1 MKRLMSLF
9 ATVSLVAST
18 AAPVVACA
26 KDRYSTPTLS
36 DELKNLVEA
45 QFNQDVK
52 DGSIDSTYNFGD
64 IFKSNLSNMT
74 TLATRLINQ
83 VISRYFTNNE
93 SVTRQK
99 NAGVTAPKPPDP
111 STPGTPFKNQIT
123 TLAKD
128 QLYSDYVKYYE
139 ANNQLEDIDMVNKG
153 YTLLNNDPISSTTT
167 VTKRNQDVDQG
178 KANPLIAGYYYTK
191 QKTSKPTSTDPAD
204 WDYKNQTESQQ
215 ATQSEATSNAD
226 IEAFLFGTK
235 NGTPVQN
242 WNINNVKN
250 TLWQCYQDY
259 YIHVELTKIIDNA
272 ITSTYLDNNYL
283 QADQNKQS
291 YLNYRSDLLGSM
303 QNWPVSQ
310 SPAAMQSNFKMAW
323 KFQFSK
329 NIILAGTGPGTLG
342 SINNLIG
349 KAMTGTPDAQ
359 DGIDGNPEGLLTPQY
374 WTPNRFNTAI
384 QDIFGT
390 LSPKNILDQAT
401 KLGTDPIFG
410 DKSTNFAG
418 FAAYGSD
425 GKIIGSD
432 YTPDANVATPL
443 QKANKVGFL
452 SNGGGGYQI
461 DDKKAT
467 NDYDFV
473 FTLPIYAQDLLSYE
487 AYSYANSNSSQSWPI
502 NLRGYV
508 GGALPKVGDNNLDW
522 NHLNIQGDFNQY
534 KVNYLNEMGSAN
546 PSPHPSDPNTPPD
559 AAHTASFGNYSID
572 GSKKNTDSSVNKE
585 KLDLFNYAKYYFGQ
599 GADLATAAKTNYYSQ
614 AFDYDP
620 KNLYDSNLY
629 DQIGKYIID
638 HTDD

>member
-9 ATVSLVAST
+9 AAITLVTST
-18 AAPVVACA
+18 AAPVVACT

-36 DELKNLVEA
+36 DELKNLLEA

-64 IFKSNLSNMT
+64 IFKTNLSNMT

-83 VISRYFTNNE
+83 VISRYFTNTE

-99 NAGVTAPKPPDP
+99 NAGVSSPATPDP
-111 STPGTPFKNQIT
+111 TTSNTPFKNQIT

-153 YTLLNNDPISSTTT
+153 YTLLNNDPINSTTT
-167 VTKRNQDVDQG
+167 VSKRNQDVDEG
-178 KANPLIAGYYYTK
+178 NANPLIEGYYYSQ
-191 QKTSKPTSTDPAD
+191 QKTPKPNSTDPAD
-204 WDYKNQTESQQ
+204 WDYINQTESKQ
-215 ATQSEATSNAD
+215 ASQSEATSNSD

-235 NGTPVQN
+235 NPN
-242 WNINNVKN
+242 WNINNVKD
-250 TLWQCYQDY
+250 TLWKCYQDY

-283 QADQNKQS
+283 QADQNKDS
-291 YLNYRSDLLGSM
+291 YLNYRSDLLSSM

-310 SPAAMQSNFKMAW
+310 SSAAMQSNFKMAW

-329 NIILAGTGPGTLG
+329 NIIPAGTGKGTLG
-342 SINNLIG
+342 SINDLIG
-349 KAMTGTPDAQ
+349 KAMNGKPD
-359 DGIDGNPEGLLTPQY
+359 DVKGRDGNPQGLLTPQY
-374 WTPNRFNTAI
+374 WTPTNFNTAI
-384 QDIFGT
+384 KDIFGSGT
-390 LSPKNILDQAT
+390 QGAGILDQAT

-410 DKSTNFAG
+410 DKSTNFDG

-432 YTPDANVATPL
+432 YTPDSSFSTAL
-443 QKANKVGFL
+443 QKNANKVGFL

-461 DDKKAT
+461 ADKKAT

-473 FTLPIYAQDLLSYE
+473 FTLPIYAQDLLNNE
-487 AYSYANSNSSQSWPI
+487 TYSYQDKNQTKRIWPI

-508 GGALPKVGDNNLDW
+508 GGTLPEKGSANFDNLKW
-522 NHLNIQGDFNQY
+522 NNLNIQGGYNQY
-534 KVNYLNEMGSAN
+534 QVKYLHDMGLGASA
-546 PSPHPSDPNTPPD
+546 ST
-559 AAHTASFGNYSID
+559 TASFGNYSID